1 MDLEKDAPVPETPA
15 QEEVNPSGT
24 MPDGIT
30 KEDLESMKDAII
42 QQLNKDKAAPQEID
56 TQAYLS
62 EMFKKVFD

>member
-1 MDLEKDAPVPETPA
+1 MDLEKDAPVPESPA
-15 QEEVNPSGT
+15 QEEAKPSGT
-24 MPDGIT
+24 MPEGIT

-42 QQLNKDKAAPQEID
+42 QQLNKDKDTPQAVD